1 MTANV
6 TPRQYEITSDEDFTT
21 LFVGPCK
28 DDDTLFQIS
37 DDDENELTFDVH
49 VAQALVDLLEE
60 WIDSQAQVELW

>member
-6 TPRQYEITSDEDFTT
+6 IARQYEITSDEDFTT

-28 DDDTLFQIS
+28 DDDTLFEIS

-49 VAQALVDLLEE
+49 VAQALVELLEE
-60 WIDSQAQVELW
+60 WIASRVEPELW